1 MVYGQFSK
9 TYQKLMNDELYPLWV
24 SYVEKYVTKKQSI
37 LELACGSGE
46 VANLLSQK
54 GYTIVGSD
62 LSENMLSL
70 AYQTNPKICWLQ
82 LNMADFQL
90 DETYDSIICFADS
103 LCYLQTEIEM
113 QKTFQNVYNT
123 LNNNGIFLFDVHSL
137 YQINEVFHEYTYHY
151 VDEDTVFIWESFPGD
166 YANSVEHELTC
177 VQETQ
182 SGIYER
188 YDELHKQ
195 RTYSLEQYISWL
207 KSVGFSNIEMTSD
220 FGENTITD
228 NTTRWFFKCE
238 KHV

>member
-207 KSVGFSNIEMTSD
+207 KSVGFSNIEMTSE
-220 FGENTITD
+220 FGESTITD

>member
-9 TYQKLMNDELYPLWV
+9 IYQKLMNDELYPLWV

-70 AYQTNPKICWLQ
+70 AYQNNPKICWLQ

-123 LNNNGIFLFDVHSL
+123 LNNKGIFLFDVHSL

-166 YANSVEHELTC
+166 YSNSVEHELTC

-207 KSVGFSNIEMTSD
+207 KSVGFSNIEMTSE